1 MSYEP
6 TERPADPEQPLEGGF
21 AEGEA
26 QPEDFPEEER
36 VGTFSEGQEELPE
49 DEPEKVHHGRFSEGQ
64 EELPEED
71 PERVGEPVEHDVAA
85 DEAVRVGQARE
96 ESQPGGL
103 DRRGGQHDQIAAPGR
118 LAPVGIDKGDVGGP
132 AIAPVHLTHHPS
144 RS

>member
-49 DEPEKVHHGRFSEGQ
+49 DGPEKVHRGRFSEGQ

-71 PERVGEPVEHDVAA
+71 PEKHIERRFSE
-85 DEAVRVGQARE
+85 
-96 ESQPGGL
+96 GL
-103 DRRGGQHDQIAAPGR
+103 DETPPG
-118 LAPVGIDKGDVGGP
+118 AVE
-132 AIAPVHLTHHPS
+132 
-144 RS
+144 